1 MRKRIRWPAVLL
13 TLCAMLLCGSL
24 TDRYSGEQQ
33 QYMPVVLMYHLVEET
48 PFTENDAL
56 FVTPEDFAAQLRAL
70 TEAGYRFL
78 FADEYGPTDTPSVV
92 LTFDDGYEDN
102 YTIALPLLEEYGA
115 RATVFVAVNL
125 LGQAHYLTEEQVCA
139 LADSGC
145 VRIGS
150 HTMNHARL
158 GKLDADAAE
167 RELADA
173 QTALETLTGQNV
185 RALAYP
191 NGSFRMD
198 TVQAAAAYYDFAYT
212 IRNPLVFTRYSA
224 MTIPRVNVTRGMTA
238 ETLLRRVD
246 SVSRRLT
253 RMA

>member
-1 MRKRIRWPAVLL
+1 MRNRTKCFAVLL

-24 TDRYSGEQQ
+24 TDRRSGAQR

-48 PFTENDAL
+48 PFTENDEL
-56 FVTPEDFAAQLRAL
+56 FVTPEAFEAQLCAL
-70 TEAGYRFL
+70 VEAGYTFL

-92 LTFDDGYEDN
+92 VTFDDGYEDN
-102 YTIALPLLEEYGA
+102 YTIALPLLQKYSA
-115 RATVFVAVNL
+115 KATVFVAVNL
-125 LGQAHYLTEEQVCA
+125 LGQAHYLTEQQVCA

-167 RELADA
+167 RELADSQA
-173 QTALETLTGQNV
+173 ALETLTGQHV

-191 NGSFRMD
+191 NGSFR
-198 TVQAAAAYYDFAYT
+198 AAVTELAASYYDFAYT
-212 IRNPLVFTRYSA
+212 IRTPLVTTRFSA
-224 MTIPRVNVTRGMTA
+224 MTIPRINVERGMDGEA
-238 ETLLRRVD
+238 LLSRVEA
-246 SVSRRLT
+246 VGRRLVFLE
-253 RMA
+253 